1 MQLFVG
7 HEILSSTMRDVSAI
21 GQIKSKYRR
30 LAPLMDERMRRQW
43 AASEAEAY
51 GWGGGSAVSSAI
63 GMSRVTVEKGSME
76 LAARAKNPR
85 AAVSARI
92 RQPGGG
98 RKTLSETDPELF
110 A

>member
-1 MQLFVG
+1 
-7 HEILSSTMRDVSAI
+7 MRDAAAI
-21 GQIKSKYRR
+21 QQIRSKYRR

-51 GWGGGSAVSSAI
+51 GWGGVSAVSSAT

-85 AAVSARI
+85 GRRI
-92 RQPGGG
+92 HVR
-98 RKTLSETDPELF
+98 R
-110 A
+110 